1 MSLQRADRSSLW
13 KRPFGWSWLVVALWV
28 PLGIYFVYQ
37 HSGKAL
43 DDFFVTFRY
52 AENLVQG
59 HGFVFNPG
67 ERILGLTNPGLGL
80 LLAALHGLSG
90 LSLPGLAT
98 LVTGLSLFSMALVL
112 LLEAK
117 RRDRLPEAF
126 FGGSMVLL
134 SGYVWASHSGAASIV
149 LLLLLAGARC
159 IEKHPWLAGLLAGAA
174 VWCRPDAGLGVGLLG
189 LLWWFQSRRL
199 PWRYGIAASAMILGG
214 ALAAEIYFGS
224 FVPVTLESKRLLAE
238 MNGGVGH
245 RLNFWPKA
253 LPAWHRHGGPLALWL
268 LAVGAVGQIPLFR
281 HSGRAGRLLV
291 LYSIALAVAYP
302 LLGVAFF
309 SWYTVPTAV
318 ALLYGFGYAC
328 VGAVRLAKKW
338 STQILPAP
346 KSPTRKPL
354 RYVIAPVLVGL
365 LLLPLVI
372 SFAQTSWKS
381 VNGPKWSA
389 RLPAYRQAA
398 LWIKENSTPDES
410 LAATEIGVLGFY
422 SQRPLEDLLGMVNPK
437 VFPFIPQRDFR
448 GAFLVQPAEFVVALS
463 RKKQRSHLANLAR
476 TRWFRRAYEEVARFD
491 QPNRRGFVTVYRRKP
506 GSKLPP
512 PHKVPTKAK
521 PSREPLPKKANPQK
535 TKP

>member
-1 MSLQRADRSSLW
+1 MSLPRADRSSLW
-13 KRPFGWSWLVVALWV
+13 KKPFGWSWLVVALWIPV
-28 PLGIYFVYQ
+28 GIYFVVQ
-37 HSGKAL
+37 HGGKAL

-80 LLAALHGLSG
+80 LLAALHAVSG
-90 LSLPGLAT
+90 LSLPSLAT
-98 LVTGLSLFSMALVL
+98 SVTGSSLLLMAWVL
-112 LLEAK
+112 LKEAK

-126 FGGSMVLL
+126 IGGSMVLL
-134 SGYVWASHSGAASIV
+134 SGYVWASHSGAAAIV

-159 IEKHPWLAGLLAGAA
+159 IEKYPWLAGLLAGAA

-199 PWRYGIAASAMILGG
+199 PWRYGIAASAMIIGG

-253 LPAWHRHGGPLALWL
+253 LPAWQRHGGPLALWL
-268 LAVGAVGQIPLFR
+268 LVLGAIGQIPLFR

-309 SWYTVPTAV
+309 SWYTVPTAI
-318 ALLYGFGYAC
+318 ALLYGFAYAAGSL
-328 VGAVRLAKKW
+328 VRMAKYGATKN
-338 STQILPAP
+338 LPGQNLPTPRTLRPVVAP
-346 KSPTRKPL
+346 
-354 RYVIAPVLVGL
+354 ILVGM
-365 LLLPLVI
+365 LLLPFLV
-372 SFAQTSWKS
+372 SYVQTSWKS
-381 VNGPKWSA
+381 VHGPKWSA
-389 RLPAYRQAA
+389 RLPAYREAA

-463 RKKQRSHLANLAR
+463 RKNQRSHLANLAR
-476 TRWFRRAYEEVARFD
+476 TRWFRKAYEEVARFD
-491 QPNRRGFVTVYRRKP
+491 QRNRRGFVTVYRRKP

-512 PHKVPTKAK
+512 PHKAPETALPEKA
-521 PSREPLPKKANPQK
+521 RL
-535 TKP
+535 